1 MPRFFTLFK
10 AAILSATL
18 ACLFF
23 VSWYGLIAMKFGTGI
38 IEDFFAYQIRLLTT
52 GDAGHGQPFYY
63 HALVLLL
70 GCFPISILA
79 VLQYAKNDEIDYKVG
94 LVLTVSYILFSY
106 LGAVINN
113 YFKREK
119 KVYIVK
125 YIASFV
131 LILCG
136 IYFAYIAHTTF

>member
-1 MPRFFTLFK
+1 MGGMTGLTGSFTIIPLLYLMNIISDYSTIVGTTLF
-10 AAILSATL
+10 A
-18 ACLFF
+18 
-23 VSWYGLIAMKFGTGI
+23 
-38 IEDFFAYQIRLLTT
+38 LL
-52 GDAGHGQPFYY
+52 
-63 HALVLLL
+63 
-70 GCFPISILA
+70 FPISILA